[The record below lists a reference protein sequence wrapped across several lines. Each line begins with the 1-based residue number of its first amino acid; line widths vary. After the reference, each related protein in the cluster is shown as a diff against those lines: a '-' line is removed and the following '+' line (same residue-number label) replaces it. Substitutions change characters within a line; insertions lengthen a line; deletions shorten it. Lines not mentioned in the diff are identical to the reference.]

1 MQGMQQQNPLD
12 QLKDIH
18 LPDPISIWPL
28 GLGWW
33 VVIVLVIGVVLLTI
47 WWVKKN
53 QWKRLAKRQLL
64 SYEPMANVDY
74 YYQMNRSLKQI
85 AVQRFGS
92 KCAQLSGQRW
102 LEFLDSQFKE
112 PLFTSEVPEFGEAPD
127 NPNAKP
133 DPNSVQRIAL
143 LWLKK
148 LR

>member
-1 MQGMQQQNPLD
+1 MQGMQQNPLD

-28 GLGWW
+28 GMGWW
-33 VVIVLVIGVVLLTI
+33 VLIALIICFVALTA
-47 WWVKKN
+47 WWIKKN
-53 QWKRLAKRQLL
+53 QWKRVAKQQLL
-64 SYEPMANVDY
+64 SYEPVASVDY
-74 YYQMNRSLKQI
+74 YYQINRSLKQI

-92 KCAQLSGQRW
+92 QCAQLSGPRW
-102 LEFLDSQFKE
+102 LEFLDDQLKD
-112 PLFTSEVPEFGEAPD
+112 PLFSREVPEFGEAPD

-133 DPNSVQRIAL
+133 DPESVQRIAL

>member
-1 MQGMQQQNPLD
+1 MQGMQQNPLD

-28 GLGWW
+28 GMGWW
-33 VVIVLVIGVVLLTI
+33 VLIALIICFVALTA
-47 WWVKKN
+47 WWIKKN
-53 QWKRLAKRQLL
+53 QWKRVAKQQLL
-64 SYEPMANVDY
+64 SYEPVASVDY
-74 YYQMNRSLKQI
+74 YYQINRSLKQI

-92 KCAQLSGQRW
+92 QCAQLSGSRW
-102 LEFLDSQFKE
+102 LEFLDNQLKD
-112 PLFTSEVPEFGEAPD
+112 PLFSREVPEFGEAPD

-133 DPNSVQRIAL
+133 DPESVQRIAL

>member
-1 MQGMQQQNPLD
+1 MQGMQQNPLD

-28 GLGWW
+28 GMGWW
-33 VVIVLVIGVVLLTI
+33 VLIALIICFVALTV
-47 WWVKKN
+47 WWIKKN
-53 QWKRLAKRQLL
+53 QWKRVAKQQLL
-64 SYEPMANVDY
+64 SYEPVASVDY
-74 YYQMNRSLKQI
+74 YYQINRSLKQI

-92 KCAQLSGQRW
+92 QCAQLSGPRW
-102 LEFLDSQFKE
+102 LEFLDDQLKD
-112 PLFTSEVPEFGEAPD
+112 PLFSREVPEFGEAPD

-133 DPNSVQRIAL
+133 DPESVQRIAL

>member
-1 MQGMQQQNPLD
+1 MQGMQQNPLD

-28 GLGWW
+28 GMGWW
-33 VVIVLVIGVVLLTI
+33 ILIALIICFVALTV
-47 WWVKKN
+47 WWIKKN
-53 QWKRLAKRQLL
+53 QWKRVAKQQLL
-64 SYEPMANVDY
+64 SYEPVASVDY
-74 YYQMNRSLKQI
+74 YYQINRSLKQI

-92 KCAQLSGQRW
+92 QCAQLSGARW
-102 LEFLDSQFKE
+102 LEFLDNQLKD
-112 PLFTSEVPEFGEAPD
+112 PLFSREVPEFGEAPD

-133 DPNSVQRIAL
+133 DPESVQRIAL

>member
-1 MQGMQQQNPLD
+1 MQGMQQNPLD

-28 GLGWW
+28 GMGWW
-33 VVIVLVIGVVLLTI
+33 ILIALIICFVALTV
-47 WWVKKN
+47 WWIKKN
-53 QWKRLAKRQLL
+53 QWKRVAKQQLL
-64 SYEPMANVDY
+64 SYEPVASVDY
-74 YYQMNRSLKQI
+74 YYQINRSLKQI

-92 KCAQLSGQRW
+92 QCAQLSGRRW
-102 LEFLDSQFKE
+102 LEFLDDQLKD
-112 PLFTSEVPEFGEAPD
+112 PLFSREVPEFGEAPD

-133 DPNSVQRIAL
+133 DPESVQRIAL

>member
-1 MQGMQQQNPLD
+1 MQGMQQNPLD

-28 GLGWW
+28 GMGWW
-33 VVIVLVIGVVLLTI
+33 VLVALIICFVALTA
-47 WWVKKN
+47 WWIKKN
-53 QWKRLAKRQLL
+53 QWKRVAKQQLL
-64 SYEPMANVDY
+64 SYEPVASVDY
-74 YYQMNRSLKQI
+74 YYQINRSLKQI

-92 KCAQLSGQRW
+92 QCAQLSGPRW
-102 LEFLDSQFKE
+102 LEFLDDQLKD
-112 PLFTSEVPEFGEAPD
+112 PLFSREVPEFGEAPD

-133 DPNSVQRIAL
+133 DPESVQRIAL

>member
-1 MQGMQQQNPLD
+1 MQGMQQNPLD

-28 GLGWW
+28 GMGWW
-33 VVIVLVIGVVLLTI
+33 VLIALIICIVALTA
-47 WWVKKN
+47 WWINKN
-53 QWKRLAKRQLL
+53 QWKRVAKQQLL
-64 SYEPMANVDY
+64 SYEPVASVDY
-74 YYQMNRSLKQI
+74 YYQINRSLKQI

-92 KCAQLSGQRW
+92 QCAQLSGPRW
-102 LEFLDSQFKE
+102 LEFLDDQLKD
-112 PLFTSEVPEFGEAPD
+112 PLFSREVPEFGEAPD

-133 DPNSVQRIAL
+133 DPESVQRIAL

>member
-1 MQGMQQQNPLD
+1 MQGMQQNPLD

-28 GLGWW
+28 GMGWW
-33 VVIVLVIGVVLLTI
+33 VLIALIICIVALTA
-47 WWVKKN
+47 WWIKKN
-53 QWKRLAKRQLL
+53 QWKRVAKQQLL
-64 SYEPMANVDY
+64 SYEPVASVDY
-74 YYQMNRSLKQI
+74 YYQINRSLKQI

-92 KCAQLSGQRW
+92 QCAQLSGPRW
-102 LEFLDSQFKE
+102 LEFLDDQLKD
-112 PLFTSEVPEFGEAPD
+112 PLFSREVPEFGEAPD

-133 DPNSVQRIAL
+133 DPESVQRIAL